1 MQLTDARDYQIIF
14 LALFLGLGIGTRDW
28 TLNPVFIVVTI
39 ITCIFTQVFCVLVV
53 NRNFFHQQEEEHQF
67 SLPLSWGIR
76 SALITSLGLNLLL
89 RADSLLTIIL
99 ASVSAIASKFLF
111 RFANKHFFNPAN
123 FGIITALICSRDG
136 WVSPGQ
142 WGEDWWYGLLFIGC
156 GGMLLQRIGRWD
168 TSAVFM
174 AVYAGLEAFRNLWLG
189 WTWDVY
195 FHKLANGS
203 LLLFALFMV
212 TDPRSIPNTTEG
224 RIIWAA
230 IVALIT
236 FYFRN
241 YLYITT
247 APFWALFILAPLIP
261 LIDKLLP
268 GNRFTWQS
276 GS

>member
-1 MQLTDARDYQIIF
+1 MQLTDARDYQIVF

-28 TLNPVFIVVTI
+28 TLNPAFILVTI
-39 ITCIFTQVFCVLVV
+39 FTCIFTQVLCVLVV
-53 NRNFFHQQEEEHQF
+53 NRNLLNQQEEDHQF
-67 SLPLSWGIR
+67 SSPWNWGIR

-89 RADSLLTIIL
+89 RADSLTTIIL
-99 ASVSAIASKFLF
+99 AGVSAIASKFLF
-111 RFANKHFFNPAN
+111 RLDNKHFFNPAN
-123 FGIITALICSRDG
+123 FGIITALILSQDG

-174 AVYAGLEAFRNLWLG
+174 VVYAGLEALRNLWLG
-189 WTWDVY
+189 WTWDVC

-224 RIIWAA
+224 RIIWAT

-236 FYFRN
+236 FGLRN
-241 YLYITT
+241 YFYLTT
-247 APFWALFILAPLIP
+247 APFWALFILAPLTP

-268 GNRFTWQS
+268 GNRFTWQN